1 MNAEIACAS
10 PGQKAWQSINFD
22 QCAQKVRRLQARI
35 VKASREGKHG
45 RVKALQ
51 WMLTHSFCGKALAVK
66 RVTENKG
73 SKTSGV
79 DRQLWSTPAT
89 KEKAIDSLR
98 RRGYTPQPL
107 RRVYIPKANGK
118 QRPLGIPTMKDR
130 AMQALHLLALEPVSE
145 TQADR
150 HSYGF
155 RPARSTA
162 DAIGHCIG
170 LLSTKRSPQWIL
182 EGDIKGCFDHINHEW
197 MQANIPTD
205 GRVLQGW
212 LKSGFIE
219 NGKLFPTEAG
229 TPQGGI
235 ISPTLANMTLDGLEK
250 LLKKTF
256 ARKTVKGHTVSPMVN
271 MVRYADDFII
281 TGRSK
286 ELLENEVKP
295 LVEQFLRDR
304 GLQLSQEKTHIT
316 HISQGFDFLGQNLR
330 KFGDKLL
337 VRPSDKNVKAFL
349 EKVRGIIE
357 KNRGARQEN
366 LIRQLNP
373 VIRGWANYHRFVSS
387 SSTFSKID
395 YLLWQKLWWWA
406 RQRHPLKGGKWIK
419 ARYFHFIKGRDW
431 VFATKR
437 ELCPKTDKNPWIK
450 LVSAASIS
458 CFRYPRI
465 KTDANPFD
473 PAWDAY
479 FEKRRL
485 HKMIATMSPPNSRC
499 DTGLHQDA

>member
-1 MNAEIACAS
+1 MR
-10 PGQKAWQSINFD
+10 P
-22 QCAQKVRRLQARI
+22 
-35 VKASREGKHG
+35 SREESSSQDEPMTQRAEDAGKSKSRPVIG
-45 RVKALQ
+45 RI
-51 WMLTHSFCGKALAVK
+51 
-66 RVTENKG
+66 
-73 SKTSGV
+73 
-79 DRQLWSTPAT
+79 WSTPAT

-162 DAIGHCIG
+162 DAIGHCFV
-170 LLSTKRSPQWIL
+170 LLSTKRAPQWVL
-182 EGDIKGCFDHINHEW
+182 EGDIKGCFDHISHQW

-205 GRVLQGW
+205 GRVLQSW

-219 NGKLFPTEAG
+219 DGKLFPTEAG

-235 ISPTLANMTLDGLEK
+235 VSPTLANMTLDGLEK
-250 LLKKTF
+250 LLDKTF
-256 ARKTVKGHTVSPMVN
+256 ARKTVKGRTVISMVHL
-271 MVRYADDFII
+271 VRYADDFII

-304 GLQLSQEKTHIT
+304 GLQLSQEKTSIT

-337 VRPSDKNVKAFL
+337 VRPSDKNVKAFW

-357 KNRGARQEN
+357 KNQGARQEN

-395 YLLWQKLWWWA
+395 CLIWKKLWWWA
-406 RQRHPLKGGKWIK
+406 QQRHPQKGAKWIK
-419 ARYFHFIKGRDW
+419 ARYFHFIKSRDW
-431 VFATKR
+431 VFAAKR
-437 ELCPKTDKNPWIK
+437 EPCSKEDKNSWIK
-450 LVSAASIS
+450 LVSATSIS
-458 CFRYPRI
+458 CVRYPRI

-485 HKMIATMSPPNSRC
+485 HKMIATMSPP
-499 DTGLHQDA
+499 QQQM